1 MYCEKRY
8 RKSRSLWTK
17 NKQKRK
23 TKQGQKKKTR
33 RKKTNMLKKREKN
46 YDVEIKEGKRR
57 KKK

>member
-1 MYCEKRY
+1 MKRDIENQGHYGQRTNKREKQ
-8 RKSRSLWTK
+8 
-17 NKQKRK
+17 NKDK
-23 TKQGQKKKTR
+23 KKKTR

>member
-1 MYCEKRY
+1 VKRDIENQGHYGQRTNKREKQ
-8 RKSRSLWTK
+8 
-17 NKQKRK
+17 NKDK
-23 TKQGQKKKTR
+23 KKKTR